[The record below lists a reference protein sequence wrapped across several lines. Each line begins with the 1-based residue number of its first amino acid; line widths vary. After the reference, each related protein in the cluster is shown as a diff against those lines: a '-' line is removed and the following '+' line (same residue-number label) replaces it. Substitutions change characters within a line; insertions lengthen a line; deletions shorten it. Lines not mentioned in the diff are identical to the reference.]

1 MLVDFWLLLVL
12 QHHRPRPLSTVF
24 TSYVLCE
31 ARYGVR
37 SKLAT
42 TGPLSDNHDEKWQFQ
57 LPPKLVKWLCV
68 GWLVAVAPLP
78 PPAVCCPVACCHQAM
93 SPHCLRCLK
102 LGVIHRRSSSLQTWM
117 GEFQAFN
124 TATIFNVLKSWNKQ
138 ILPTLTYGVV
148 YFCVWNLVK

>member
-12 QHHRPRPLSTVF
+12 QHHRPRPPGTVF

-42 TGPLSDNHDEKWQFQ
+42 TRPLSDNHDEKWQFQ
-57 LPPKLVKWLCV
+57 LPLKLVKWLCV
-68 GWLVAVAPLP
+68 GWLVAVAPL
-78 PPAVCCPVACCHQAM
+78 PAVCCPVACCHQAM

-102 LGVIHRRSSSLQTWM
+102 LGVIHRQSSSLQTVSQPPFSMYFSHGTSKFCPLWPAM
-117 GEFQAFN
+117 SLTFVYE
-124 TATIFNVLKSWNKQ
+124 
-138 ILPTLTYGVV
+138 ILS
-148 YFCVWNLVK
+148 NNSKVKI

>member
-12 QHHRPRPLSTVF
+12 QHHRPRPPSTVF

-42 TGPLSDNHDEKWQFQ
+42 TRPLSDNHDEKWQFQ
-57 LPPKLVKWLCV
+57 LPLKLVKWLCV

-78 PPAVCCPVACCHQAM
+78 LPAVCCPVACCHQAM

-102 LGVIHRRSSSLQTWM
+102 LGVIHRQSSSLQTWM
-117 GEFQAFN
+117 GKFHAFN
-124 TATIFNVLKSWNKQ
+124 TATIFNVLQSWNKQ
-138 ILPTLTYGVV
+138 ILPTLACGVIN
-148 YFCVWNLVK
+148 FCL